1 MKNHVFNLMK
11 IYLISVLLIGI
22 TIPLSCS
29 DSDDSIIT
37 DDNPINSEIYIPS
50 PGTTFEWRLDELP
63 NNFTTE
69 AEVIDIDAFDATP
82 ELIANLQAQGKKVI
96 AYLSVGSVESY
107 REDAADF
114 PEEVIGNVYEGF
126 EDENWLDIREIDL
139 LAPIMRARLDMIQE
153 KGFDGFEPDNING
166 YQNETGFNLSQE
178 DAKIYSRWLI
188 EEAHNRGLS
197 IGQKNAEEL
206 IPEMVDEFDWF
217 LSEDAYVEG
226 FYQQLSP
233 YISANKAV
241 FFVEYTDRVSET
253 EFQNQVCPEAASR
266 NFSAV
271 LKDRDL
277 TNVTFYC
284 N

>member
-1 MKNHVFNLMK
+1 MKF
-11 IYLISVLLIGI
+11 SFFTSLLIGI
-22 TIPLSCS
+22 SLLYNCS
-29 DSDDSIIT
+29 DADDTIIIDDDSP
-37 DDNPINSEIYIPS
+37 NASIYIPT

-63 NNFTTE
+63 TNFTTE

-82 ELIANLQAQGKKVI
+82 ELVAILQAQDKRVI
-96 AYLSVGSVESY
+96 AYLSVGSVEDF
-107 REDAADF
+107 REDASDF
-114 PEEVIGNVYEGF
+114 PPEIIGNVYEGF
-126 EDENWLDIREIDL
+126 EDENWLDVRQIDL

-153 KGFDGFEPDNING
+153 KGFDGIEPDNING
-166 YQNETGFNLSQE
+166 YQNNTGFNLTEE
-178 DAKIYSRWLI
+178 DAKVYSRWLI
-188 EEAHNRGLS
+188 EEAHSRGLS

-206 IPEMVDEFDWF
+206 IPEMVDEFDW
-217 LSEDAYVEG
+217 LLTEDAFVDD

-241 FFVEYTDRVSET
+241 FFVEYTDQISQED
-253 EFQNQVCPEAASR
+253 FQNLVCPEATSQ

-277 TNVTFYC
+277 TDVTFYC

>member
-1 MKNHVFNLMK
+1 MKFPFF
-11 IYLISVLLIGI
+11 ISLFIGI
-22 TIPLSCS
+22 TFLYNCS
-29 DSDDSIIT
+29 DSDDTLLI
-37 DDNPINSEIYIPS
+37 DDNLPNTSIYIPS
-50 PGTTFEWRLDELP
+50 PRTTFEWRLDELP
-63 NNFTTE
+63 TNFTTE

-82 ELIANLQAQGKKVI
+82 ELVTNLQAQGKKVI
-96 AYLSVGSVESY
+96 AYLSVGSVESF
-107 REDAADF
+107 REDASDF
-114 PEEVIGNVYEGF
+114 PPEVIGNVYEGF
-126 EDENWLDIREIDL
+126 EDENWLDVRQIDV

-153 KGFDGFEPDNING
+153 KGFDGIEPDNINS
-166 YQNETGFNLSQE
+166 YQNNTGFNLTEE
-178 DAKIYSRWLI
+178 DAKVYSHWLI

-206 IPEMVDEFDWF
+206 IPEMVDEFDW
-217 LSEDAYVEG
+217 LLTEDAYVED

-241 FFVEYTDRVSET
+241 FFVEYTDRISET
-253 EFQNQVCPEAASR
+253 DFQNLVCPEAASQ

-271 LKDRDL
+271 LKDRNL

>member
-1 MKNHVFNLMK
+1 MK
-11 IYLISVLLIGI
+11 YLFYLALFFG
-22 TIPLSCS
+22 TTFQFSCS
-29 DSDDSIIT
+29 DSNDSPIT
-37 DDNPINSEIYIPS
+37 NDNTPNFSIYIPT

-82 ELIANLQAQGKKVI
+82 ELVTNLQAQGKKVI

-107 REDAADF
+107 REDASDF

-139 LAPIMRARLDMIQE
+139 LAPIMRARFDMVKQ

-166 YQNETGFNLSQE
+166 YQNNTGFNLTQE
-178 DAKIYSRWLI
+178 DAKTYSRWLI

-206 IPEMVDEFDWF
+206 VPEMVDEFDWF
-217 LSEDAYVEG
+217 LSEDAYVDD

-241 FFVEYTDRVSET
+241 FFVEYTDRISET
-253 EFQNQVCPEAASR
+253 DFQNLVCPEAASQ
-266 NFSAV
+266 NFSAI

-277 TNVTFYC
+277 TDVTFYC